1 MSGTLYVVASPIGNL
16 GDLTLRALEV
26 LRGIDVVAAEDT
38 RRTRALLT
46 HFGISGKR
54 LASLHA
60 HSSAG
65 EVDGLLRALAGGES
79 VALLTDAGTPSVSD
93 PGDSLVRAAIHAG
106 IAVVPLPGASAVLAA
121 LVGSG
126 LAGGGGFRFFGFL
139 ARDGSSR
146 QADLRRVCNTP
157 ETTILF
163 EAANRTE
170 ALLRDLAERQPE
182 RLACVAREITKIHEE
197 FVRGSLRDVSAPR
210 EWRGEVAVVLGPF
223 VAESEEQAPDE
234 SRLDARIDEE
244 LAAGTHPKTIAD
256 KLAAWAQRPRRE
268 LYGRIVA
275 RKSGK

>member
-1 MSGTLYVVASPIGNL
+1 MASTLYVVATPIGNL

-38 RRTRALLT
+38 RRSRALLT

-60 HSSAG
+60 HSSEG
-65 EVDGLLRALAGGES
+65 EVAGLLRALEQGES
-79 VALLTDAGTPSVSD
+79 VAVLTDAGTPSVSD
-93 PGDSLVRAAIHAG
+93 PGDALVRAAIGAG
-106 IAVVPLPGASAVLAA
+106 VTVVPLPGASAVLAA

-126 LAGGGGFRFFGFL
+126 LTGGGGFRFFGFI

-146 QADLRRVCNTP
+146 QADLRTVWNTP
-157 ETTILF
+157 ETAILF
-163 EAANRTE
+163 EAPNRTE

-182 RLACVAREITKIHEE
+182 RLACVAREITKMHEE
-197 FVRGSLRDVSAPR
+197 FARGSLRELATPR
-210 EWRGEVAVVLGPF
+210 EWRGEIAVVLGPF
-223 VAESEEQAPDE
+223 AAESEAAVIDDAT
-234 SRLDARIDEE
+234 LDARIDLE

-268 LYGRIVA
+268 LYARVVA
-275 RKSGK
+275 RKQT